1 MERIYFNL
9 LNNWFE
15 NNPLGMFIFGL
26 ICYAIIKFITHGIPW
41 LIKWRTGEREKDKFE
56 KRQSRDK
63 IIKITDTMEYVEKHL
78 RDING
83 SINKHH
89 NDRTI
94 HYKADE
100 VMTPNKCYLLHSEIK
115 EEVKNFDKKMDSN
128 TIRIFEKLDNLTE
141 KFYEFKGKQN
151 AS

>member
-1 MERIYFNL
+1 
-9 LNNWFE
+9 
-15 NNPLGMFIFGL
+15 
-26 ICYAIIKFITHGIPW
+26 
-41 LIKWRTGEREKDKFE
+41 
-56 KRQSRDK
+56 
-63 IIKITDTMEYVEKHL
+63 MEYVEKHL

-89 NDRTI
+89 NDKTI
-94 HYKADE
+94 HYKADK
-100 VMTPNKCYLLHSEIK
+100 VMTPNKCHLLHSEIK
-115 EEVKNFDKKMDSN
+115 EEVKNFDRKMDSN